1 MPFTDKVIGDNYSKK
16 GAIAGPHQPVEF
28 ESDMI
33 TLDIPVKGITINGWK
48 ITPLVRPVVSSCEH
62 RIHPA

>member
-1 MPFTDKVIGDNYSKK
+1 MSFINKVIGDKYNKE
-16 GAIAGPHQPVEF
+16 GVLPGPHQPVEF
-28 ESDMI
+28 EKDMI
-33 TLDIPVKGITINGWK
+33 TLDIPVEGTTLKGWK